1 MTNENDSDIAYI
13 FVGADRSQ
21 LLAVPVLEH
30 SIRRHT
36 SMNIKLRSMDDV
48 VLPDPKDVRQGKR
61 TGFSFTRFAIPQLM
75 GYKGRAI
82 YLDADMLVFRDFR
95 ELWNLPFNSAKII
108 IQEELPDQ
116 AQKQDKPGAL
126 KKRVKQCSVMLLD
139 CEALSDWD
147 PVKIIEGLDGKYTYQ
162 DLLYDM
168 CILDESEIS
177 YGVPFEWNSLEYY
190 EAGKTGLIHWT
201 DMNTQPWVYV
211 NNPTGYLFL
220 EEVRIM
226 LENGSMK
233 LSQIEDEV
241 RLGYVRPSILH
252 ELTDAGAGPVT
263 AVTPEQVKRYEAIDA
278 AAGFVKHKAVF
289 QAARER
295 SAAVKAYEA
304 NLAKAKGPAA
314 SVAHAASSG
323 VIGTLRSL
331 KRRLFR

>member
-1 MTNENDSDIAYI
+1 MTNENDSDTAYI
-13 FVGADRSQ
+13 FVGSDRSQ

-30 SIRRHT
+30 SIKRHT
-36 SMNIKLRSMDDV
+36 SMNIKLRSMHDV
-48 VLPDPKDVRQGKR
+48 VLPDPKDIRQGKR

-95 ELWNLPFNSAKII
+95 ELWNLPFNGAKVI

-116 AQKQDKPGAL
+116 AQNQSKPGAL

-147 PVKIIEGLDGKYTYQ
+147 PVKIIAGLDGQYTYQ

-168 CILDESEIS
+168 CILDESEIN
-177 YGVPFEWNSLEYY
+177 YGVPFEWNSLEHY
-190 EAGKTGLIHWT
+190 EPNKTGLIHWT
-201 DMNTQPWVYV
+201 DMNTQPWVFA

-233 LSQIEDEV
+233 LSQIEEEV
-241 RLGYVRPSILH
+241 NLGYIRPSVIQ
-252 ELTDAGAGPVT
+252 EIKDAGAGPVR
-263 AVTPEQVKRYEAIDA
+263 AITPEQVKRYEAIDA
-278 AAGFVKHKAVF
+278 AAGFVKHKAVYE
-289 QAARER
+289 AARER
-295 SAAVKAYEA
+295 AAAVKAYEA
-304 NLAKAKGPAA
+304 KLAKEKGPAA

-323 VIGTLRSL
+323 ILGTLSSL
-331 KRRLFR
+331 KRRIMG